1 MMIPIG
7 ANTPSEGWESRAI
20 GERMQ
25 QIQGTVIHLD
35 PAYLGT
41 RDGSV
46 WAVVGKLALALA
58 LVPILLP
65 LWLLGFMFRAGGSR
79 PGFLSQVGVRVTS
92 FWLSI
97 RLFGHNGDVT
107 VRDFRVRDS
116 TGRQRLVRIH
126 GILSRGNLNVGDS
139 VTIEGYDRGGT
150 LEFRRGINHT
160 IQSAL
165 VVRPS

>member
-1 MMIPIG
+1 
-7 ANTPSEGWESRAI
+7 
-20 GERMQ
+20 
-25 QIQGTVIHLD
+25 
-35 PAYLGT
+35 
-41 RDGSV
+41 
-46 WAVVGKLALALA
+46 
-58 LVPILLP
+58 
-65 LWLLGFMFRAGGSR
+65 MFRAGGSR